1 MAAVNEFVV
10 AIELGSTKIKGI
22 AGRHKADGRIE
33 VLAYVAEDAS
43 LCIRKGVVYNIDKT
57 AQCISNIVQ
66 RLRTKLRAGIKQV
79 YVGVGGQSIHSEIN
93 TIVREL
99 NGDIPVT
106 QKLVVEMDD
115 ENRLMEYPGKE
126 ILDVES
132 LEYRADSRQQLLEAV
147 GILCSRLEGNYLN
160 ILQSKRH
167 YQNLNRCF
175 SIAGVNIA
183 EVYLAPFA
191 LADAVLT
198 PQEKRGCVLV
208 DLGADTTTV
217 MVYYKNMVRHLAV
230 IPLGGNNITK
240 DLCSLKIDEQDAEK
254 LKMRYASAYTAPE
267 DIDPHLQYDI
277 DADRKAD
284 STKFIDIVE
293 GRVQEIVLNVWAQ
306 VASLDIANNLIGGI
320 VLTGGGANLKNIEQA
335 FRKDTTIEKVRV
347 AKFVTYTINSNE
359 AEINA
364 HDGTQNTLLGLLAKG
379 DQNCY
384 QREEVAQPADI
395 FGHTTAA
402 QGVENEPFEP
412 EMPRVP
418 LDGETPHVAQTAA
431 QKVAAEA
438 AKKKAEQEAAEA
450 AQRKAEQEAREE
462 EERQKREEE
471 ERRNKKP
478 TWKSRLSGWL
488 SDIMAPEE

>member
-33 VLAYVAEDAS
+33 VLAYVTEDAS

-57 AQCISNIVQ
+57 AQCIGNIVQ
-66 RLRTKLRAGIKQV
+66 RLRSKLHAGIKQV

-93 TIVREL
+93 TIVRDL
-99 NGDIPVT
+99 NGDMPVK
-106 QKLVVEMDD
+106 QSLVVEMDD

-132 LEYRADSRQQLLEAV
+132 LEYRADSQLSIDAV

-175 SIAGVNIA
+175 NIAGVNIA

-198 PQEKRGCVLV
+198 PQEKRGCILV

-217 MVYYKNMVRHLAV
+217 IVYYKNIVRHIAV

-240 DLCSLKIDEQDAEK
+240 DLCTLKIDEQDAEK
-254 LKMRYASAYTAPE
+254 LKRRYASAYTAPE
-267 DIDPHLQYDI
+267 NIVPTQQYEIDSE
-277 DADRKAD
+277 RKIA
-284 STKFIDIVE
+284 STEFIDIIE

-306 VASLDIANNLIGGI
+306 ILPLDFANNLIGGF
-320 VLTGGGANLKNIEQA
+320 VLTGGGANLRNIDRA
-335 FRKDTTIEKVRV
+335 FREYTSVEKVRV
-347 AKFVTYTINSNE
+347 AKFVTYTINSNDS
-359 AEINA
+359 EING
-364 HDGTQNTLLGLLAKG
+364 HDGTHNTLLGLLAKG

-384 QREEVAQPADI
+384 QKEEPQAPTDL
-395 FGHTTAA
+395 FA
-402 QGVENEPFEP
+402 QGADADAQAT
-412 EMPRVP
+412 
-418 LDGETPHVAQTAA
+418 DGLQRNAEDLSSHVVQTAA
-431 QKVAAEA
+431 QKAAEA
-438 AKKKAEQEAAEA
+438 AKQKAAMEAAAAEA
-450 AQRKAEQEAREE
+450 AAEIARKEAEQKAREE
-462 EERQKREEE
+462 EEHRKREEE
-471 ERRNKKP
+471 EHRKKKP
-478 TWKSRLSGWL
+478 TWKSKFTSWL
-488 SDIMAPEE
+488 GDIMTPDE